1 MHFIHV
7 TEKIHGYLVPKGPAK
22 RPVWVS
28 GRSRAYDPHMNTPPT
43 LTRHLRITGR
53 VQGVGYRWSL
63 ARQARAL
70 GVMGWVR
77 NRLDGS
83 VEALA
88 HGPAPAV
95 QALIDWAHRGPELAR
110 VEGVHAT
117 PVQADAPLAGF
128 EQRETV

>member
-1 MHFIHV
+1 M
-7 TEKIHGYLVPKGPAK
+7 TTPP
-22 RPVWVS
+22 
-28 GRSRAYDPHMNTPPT
+28 PPT

-70 GVMGWVR
+70 GVTGWVR

-95 QALIDWAHRGPELAR
+95 LALIDWAHRGPELAR

-128 EQRETV
+128 EQRETA